1 MFFKNKD
8 NMEIFYKDSGNIDD
22 KPIVFL
28 HAWGSNH
35 TDFDYTFENLEGY
48 RRVVYDHRGFGN
60 SEKPEKKISLKHL
73 ANDLYDLIGYLELK
87 NVILVGYSMG
97 ASVLYKYIELFGTNN
112 ISAVVICDMT
122 PKMTCDNGWK
132 YGILDGKYS
141 KDDVLETMALHFDD
155 LTEAYMQLYKAID
168 PSLNEKNDRALK
180 RMIEIDLSKNSYYSI
195 TAMWFSLCYE
205 DFRKSIK
212 KIDIPTG
219 LFFAHPGSLIN
230 PETVEYLES
239 HIKDTYTH
247 IFEES
252 THSFVNCKPK
262 KFMNELK
269 IFLER
274 IN

>member
-35 TDFDYTFENLEGY
+35 MDFDYTFENLEGY

-73 ANDLYDLIGYLELK
+73 ANDLYDLIEYLKLK

-97 ASVLYKYIELFGTNN
+97 ASVLYKYIELYGTKNV
-112 ISAVVICDMT
+112 SAVVICDMT

-168 PSLNEKNDRALK
+168 PSLDKKNDRALK
-180 RMIEIDLSKNSYYSI
+180 RMIEIDLNKNSYYSI

-205 DFRKSIK
+205 DFRESIK
-212 KIDIPTG
+212 KIDVPTG
-219 LFFAHPGSLIN
+219 LFFAHPGSLVN

-239 HIKDTYTH
+239 NIKDTYTH

-262 KFMNELK
+262 TFMDELK
-269 IFLER
+269 IFLEK
-274 IN
+274 IK